1 MELLEKRV
9 KSRFSHRQINLF
21 CDYSFEDYVEA
32 FKSFLSLPADFSDRE
47 YRQKWEKQIEVEPSY
62 VCHLFSLIMS
72 GTVSLSVVLS
82 LCLSPSLCLVCLSVC
97 LSVCCSPVQELSL
110 NAKVRAALKSQY
122 DTFPDIGSLK
132 SFLVSAR

>member
-32 FKSFLSLPADFSDRE
+32 FKSFLSLPADFSDGE

-62 VCHLFSLIMS
+62 VCHLFSLIMP
-72 GTVSLSVVLS
+72 GTVSLSVILS
-82 LCLSPSLCLVCLSVC
+82 LCLSPLLCLSVC
-97 LSVCCSPVQELSL
+97 LSVCCLPVQELSL